1 MLLGGVVKA
10 ILGDRDTY
18 AGRKSIHHRTK
29 NGVRKF
35 RTPPFAVYLNIK

>member
-1 MLLGGVVKA
+1 MLFGGVVKA

-29 NGVRKF
+29 TESGNSEPRLSLF
-35 RTPPFAVYLNIK
+35 I